1 MGPSLRPRALSLM
14 RELLEL
20 PGAQRRQALL
30 ALGKDDPALIA
41 EVEALLAADSG
52 DPGPLDTPLSLLPAS
67 TAADDLPG
75 STLGPFLIGE
85 RVGRGGMGSVY
96 RGERIGDDFRQ
107 AVAVKV
113 LRRGLDSD
121 DIVARFLRERRILA
135 ALDHPSV
142 ARLVDGG
149 RTPDGRPWL
158 AMEFVHG
165 EPITAWCD
173 RHRVDLR
180 GRLALLLEVAAAVQ
194 HAHERLVV
202 HRDLKPANVLVD
214 DQGRVRLL
222 DFGIAKL
229 VDADGPGLTVADGI
243 AVALMTPEYAA
254 PEQFDGGPITAATD
268 VYALGVLL
276 YELVAGRL
284 PLQLDRGDRDLRAK
298 VSGCAPARLAQA
310 PFLGDGDPGAVL
322 ARRATGERGYRWFVR
337 GDLERIA
344 ETALAKEPERRYATV
359 QALADDLHRLLAGEP
374 VRVSGDDLRYRMG
387 KFMARHAAGAA
398 LAAVAALLLAGAAAA
413 LAWQWRE
420 AHGQARMAMAEA
432 DRASAVRDYLTLM
445 FREAGASASAGR
457 EATARDVL
465 DASAARVESVFA
477 DDRQTRQQVLAALA
491 ELYIHLQDYPGAEP
505 LLERFLALEEGDT
518 PAELRIAALDD
529 LAQVRF
535 RQGRSEEAL
544 ALVEQALVLA
554 RADSRAGRRRSVS
567 RILVTRGQV
576 MRTLGRLPEAIADLE
591 RAVIDA
597 IATEGAD
604 GRQVVVARNSL
615 AATYMAAG
623 RSDDALVEFEQ
634 ALASLR
640 QLGLGESHEAANILN
655 NQAALT
661 YTRGRLDRAEAL
673 FERALAVRERVSG
686 QSAGLGAVSIN
697 YGRVLMLRN
706 RLEDA
711 REHLER
717 GLDLVSRFTATDSVD
732 AASARLVLAE
742 LALLRD
748 DPATAAQQAAIAHAD
763 FQGRLGEHHFLAA
776 RAQATLAEARL
787 RDDDADASRL
797 LVDAAV
803 ATLESQGQA
812 AAPFLAQALCLRAEL
827 ALLEGR
833 AGRALADAGRCRAL
847 RVPRMDADAWPI
859 AEADLLRAAALQQMR
874 RADAAGL
881 RSTSLERLRSTLGPG
896 HPLVRRLAGL
906 ARMAAPSG
914 PARAP

>member
-165 EPITAWCD
+165 EPITTWCD

-322 ARRATGERGYRWFVR
+322 ARRATGERGYRRFVR

-374 VRVSGDDLRYRMG
+374 VRVSGDDWRYRMG

-445 FREAGASASAGR
+445 FREAGANASAGR

-748 DPATAAQQAAIAHAD
+748 DPATAAQQAAIARAD

-833 AGRALADAGRCRAL
+833 AGQALADAGHCRAL

-906 ARMAAPSG
+906 ARMAAPPG

>member
-52 DPGPLDTPLSLLPAS
+52 DPGPLDTPLSLLPAL

-165 EPITAWCD
+165 EPITTWCD

-214 DQGRVRLL
+214 GQGRVRLL

-322 ARRATGERGYRWFVR
+322 ARRATGERGYRRFVR

-374 VRVSGDDLRYRMG
+374 VRVSGDDWRYRMG

-445 FREAGASASAGR
+445 FREAGANASAGR

-748 DPATAAQQAAIAHAD
+748 DPATAAQQAAIARAD

-833 AGRALADAGRCRAL
+833 AGQALADAGHCRAL

-906 ARMAAPSG
+906 ARMAAPPG

>member
-1 MGPSLRPRALSLM
+1 MSPSLRPRALSLM

-165 EPITAWCD
+165 EPITTWCD

-214 DQGRVRLL
+214 GQGRVRLL

-322 ARRATGERGYRWFVR
+322 ARRATGERGYRRFVR

-374 VRVSGDDLRYRMG
+374 VRVSGDDWRYRMG

-445 FREAGASASAGR
+445 FREAGANASAGR

-742 LALLRD
+742 LGLLRD
-748 DPATAAQQAAIAHAD
+748 DPATAAQQAAIARAD

-787 RDDDADASRL
+787 RDDDADASRVL
-797 LVDAAV
+797 ADAAV

-833 AGRALADAGRCRAL
+833 AGQALADAGHCRAL

-906 ARMAAPSG
+906 ARMAAPPG

>member
-165 EPITAWCD
+165 EPITTWCD

-214 DQGRVRLL
+214 GQGRVRLL

-310 PFLGDGDPGAVL
+310 PFLGDGDPSAVL
-322 ARRATGERGYRWFVR
+322 ARRATGERGYRRFVR

-374 VRVSGDDLRYRMG
+374 VRVSGDDWRYRMG

-445 FREAGASASAGR
+445 FREAGANASAGR

-748 DPATAAQQAAIAHAD
+748 DPATAAQQAAIARAD

-833 AGRALADAGRCRAL
+833 AGQALADAGHCRAL

-906 ARMAAPSG
+906 ARMAAPPG

>member
-1 MGPSLRPRALSLM
+1 MSPSLRPRALSLM

-165 EPITAWCD
+165 EPITTWCD

-322 ARRATGERGYRWFVR
+322 ARRATGERGYRRFVR

-374 VRVSGDDLRYRMG
+374 VRVSGDDWRYRMG

-445 FREAGASASAGR
+445 FREAGANASAGR

-748 DPATAAQQAAIAHAD
+748 DPATAAQQAAIARAD

-833 AGRALADAGRCRAL
+833 AGQALADAGHCRAL

-906 ARMAAPSG
+906 ARMAAPPG

>member
-1 MGPSLRPRALSLM
+1 MSPSLRPRALSLM

-165 EPITAWCD
+165 EPITTWCD

-322 ARRATGERGYRWFVR
+322 ARRATGERGYRRFVR

-374 VRVSGDDLRYRMG
+374 VRVSGDDWRYRMG

-445 FREAGASASAGR
+445 FREAGANASAGR

-748 DPATAAQQAAIAHAD
+748 DPATAAQQAAIARAD

-787 RDDDADASRL
+787 RDDDADASRVL
-797 LVDAAV
+797 ADAAV

-833 AGRALADAGRCRAL
+833 AGQALADAGHCRAL

-906 ARMAAPSG
+906 ARMAAPPG